1 VKAVNL
7 LPRDETSAGARR
19 LDPLVV
25 GGAVLL
31 VAVVG
36 GTAGGYMLEHKRAG
50 SEQTQLASA
59 QAQLAAA
66 QARLQQLQSHPKK
79 PILPTPSVT
88 SQEKPWRDAVASAL
102 STRIAFDRALLEFER
117 VVPSDV
123 TVSDL
128 TMGAPGAATSSG
140 TTTTAGSAPT
150 TGTTGGGSFTLS
162 GKTFSEDSVARLLS
176 RLMLV
181 PDLTGVS
188 LQTSTTDP
196 QTGIVTFA
204 ISAQVKG
211 APVTAAPATAA
222 PASTDSTSTS
232 ATTTTSGGS
241 A

>member
-7 LPRDETSAGARR
+7 LPRDETSGRGARR
-19 LDPLVV
+19 VDPLVV

-36 GTAGGYMLEHKRAG
+36 GTAGGYVLEHKHAG
-50 SEQTQLASA
+50 SEQQQLASA

-66 QARLQQLQSHPKK
+66 QARLQHQQTARAKT
-79 PILPTPSVT
+79 ILPTPSVT

-123 TVSDL
+123 TVSNL
-128 TMGAPGAATSSG
+128 SMAAPAASS
-140 TTTTAGSAPT
+140 TTTTPGASG
-150 TGTTGGGSFTLS
+150 TGGGTFSLS
-162 GKTFSEDSVARLLS
+162 GKTFSEDGVARLLS

-188 LQTSTTDP
+188 LTSSTADP
-196 QTGIVTFA
+196 ATGIVTFD
-204 ISAQVKG
+204 IEAQVKG
-211 APVTAAPATAA
+211 APATAA
-222 PASTDSTSTS
+222 PPATSTVPTS
-232 ATTTTSGGS
+232 TGTTTTTSGGS